1 MGFGKYLLG
10 AIGVAAAVVA
20 APVVLPMAAAGAAAV
35 GGAAA
40 AGAAAVGGAVAT
52 GAAAVGSVATAVGGA
67 VAAGATAAGG
77 ALASSAVGGA
87 VVSGAAAVGGVVGTA
102 AGAVGLTSVATVAGT
117 ATGAAAVGTIA
128 TASTVAVGTSAVG
141 VSNLMTAKE
150 IVEAAERRY
159 EAQKQKLDKK
169 ELQTTESLNALGELK
184 LTAWESFKTF
194 HTLASKIKNC
204 KLLEGNA
211 SKESIAISKEELDK
225 LEQLSISA
233 IELLKVGPA
242 SLGAGALAGVA
253 AYGGTLAIGTA
264 STGTA
269 IATLSGAAA
278 TKATMAALGGGSLA
292 SGGLGMA
299 GGATVL
305 GGVVAA
311 PVLAVGG
318 IFLAAK
324 GSKKKKEA
332 EEISVQAD
340 SAIGK
345 MKSGISLLGKID
357 STTKEMTTELRTLFD
372 SYMVLLSDL
381 ENVVSVET
389 NFKNFSTEQR
399 NILEKNILI
408 TKILKKLTTT
418 DIIVKKGQNQAVNSK
433 DVKAVISESQ
443 EIRAQVA

>member
-1 MGFGKYLLG
+1 
-10 AIGVAAAVVA
+10 
-20 APVVLPMAAAGAAAV
+20 
-35 GGAAA
+35 
-40 AGAAAVGGAVAT
+40 
-52 GAAAVGSVATAVGGA
+52 
-67 VAAGATAAGG
+67 VAAG
-77 ALASSAVGGA
+77 SSAVGI
-87 VVSGAAAVGGVVGTA
+87 SK
-102 AGAVGLTSVATVAGT
+102 L
-117 ATGAAAVGTIA
+117 
-128 TASTVAVGTSAVG
+128 
-141 VSNLMTAKE
+141 LTAKE

-159 EAQKQKLDKK
+159 EAQKQELDKK
-169 ELQTTESLNALGELK
+169 ESQTTKSLNALGELK

-194 HTLASKIKNC
+194 HALASKIKNC

-211 SKESIAISKEELDK
+211 SNESIAISKEELDK

-233 IELLKVGPA
+233 IEMLKVGPA

-311 PVLAVGG
+311 PVLAVAG

-332 EEISVQAD
+332 EDISVQAD
-340 SAIGK
+340 DAIRK
-345 MKSGISLLGKID
+345 MKSGISLLGEID
-357 STTKEMTTELRTLFD
+357 SATKKMTTELRTLFD
-372 SYMVLLSDL
+372 SYTAFLDDL
-381 ENVVSVET
+381 GKVVSLET
-389 NFKNFSTEQR
+389 NFKKFSTEQR
-399 NILEKNILI
+399 DTLERNIIV

-418 DIIVKKGQNQAVNSK
+418 DIIVKKGQEQTVNSK
-433 DVKAVISESQ
+433 EVNAVIIESQ
-443 EIRAQVA
+443 EIRAQAA